1 MNRMTARPDTVT
13 IRPVHAL
20 IAVVTCLLAAIAG
33 PVLAQADTAAE
44 ASAPTVLITGGDRG
58 LGLEFAK
65 QYAERGWR
73 VIATC
78 RTPAEADALKQLA
91 DGHPNLI
98 IDRLD
103 ITDHAAVDALAA
115 RYAYL
120 TIDVLIN
127 NAALLGPRNTQML
140 RDMDYDLFRRVLEVN
155 TIGSFKVT
163 EAFTPHV
170 IASRQK
176 KIITLGS
183 AAGSIQLIGPPP
195 DFYAYRA
202 SKTALHLLM
211 RNVALGLADDGVIVG
226 LINPGLVDTRGFANI
241 GPDDP
246 VPEDFRQIV
255 TLIRS
260 GDLKLSTPAEA
271 VDRMIAL
278 IDNLTAEQS
287 GIFLNIDGQVLPW

>member
-1 MNRMTARPDTVT
+1 MNRPTARPDIVT
-13 IRPVHAL
+13 NRPAHDL
-20 IAVVTCLLAAIAG
+20 LAVLFCLLAAMPG
-33 PVLAQADTAAE
+33 PVPAQTEPTAE
-44 ASAPTVLITGGDRG
+44 TSAPTVLVTGANRG
-58 LGLEFAK
+58 IGLEFAK

-78 RTPAEADALKQLA
+78 RTPAEADALRQVA
-91 DGHPNLI
+91 DRHPNVI
-98 IDRLD
+98 IERLD
-103 ITDHAAVDALAA
+103 ITDHGGVDALAT

-120 TIDVLIN
+120 AIDVLIN
-127 NAALLGPRNTQML
+127 NAALLGPRGAQTL
-140 RDMDYDLFRRVLEVN
+140 RDMDYSLFRRILEVN
-155 TIGSFKVT
+155 TIGTFKVT

-183 AAGSIQLIGPPP
+183 AAGSIRMIGPPP

-211 RNVALGLADDGVIVG
+211 RNVALALADEGVIVG
-226 LINPGLVDTRGFANI
+226 LINPGLVDTRGFSSI

-260 GDLKLSTPAEA
+260 GALKLSTPTEA
-271 VDRMIAL
+271 VDRMILL
-278 IDNLTAEQS
+278 IDNLAPEQS
-287 GIFLNIDGQVLPW
+287 GVFLNVDGQVLPW